1 MLDEGRENYN
11 DAISKVP
18 KQFKKKLPQNL
29 KLTSWKKELD
39 DLHAK
44 RKEWDETGIVPEGF
58 DPSGYCGD
66 VQRLEE
72 NIKSL
77 SGTVETETQNIN
89 KANNEI
95 TKYSDLRTAALEGNI
110 GAMQRYAAEYSYN
123 MLTAGN
129 ATVEELDSQY
139 NDFSQMVDNLVEAQ
153 KKAMNL
159 LQTK

>member
-1 MLDEGRENYN
+1 MLNQYKR
-11 DAISKVP
+11 
-18 KQFKKKLPQNL
+18 KLKQNL

-89 KANNEI
+89 KANNE
-95 TKYSDLRTAALEGNI
+95 NH
-110 GAMQRYAAEYSYN
+110 
-123 MLTAGN
+123 
-129 ATVEELDSQY
+129 
-139 NDFSQMVDNLVEAQ
+139 
-153 KKAMNL
+153 
-159 LQTK
+159 